1 MPEKTSSSNS
11 TLTLSPHKLELDH
24 LHGASMTGVYAVPTF
39 TDKSVTI
46 KLKNETLFISGQ
58 NLEIKVLDVEN
69 GKLTLAGQVNLV
81 KYSSSSTPSSFF
93 KRLLK

>member
-1 MPEKTSSSNS
+1 
-11 TLTLSPHKLELDH
+11 
-24 LHGASMTGVYAVPTF
+24 MTGVYAVPTF

-81 KYSSSSTPSSFF
+81 KYSSASTPSSFF